1 MTTEEMEREICKA
14 AIEEL
19 IAAGYSISVRD
30 DEYNVVIGRSRNVQ
44 RILDNLFATDE
55 ERLEVYFES
64 KYVGAVFLVHGN
76 DGYDVITGYSDKLEP
91 DLRKANELSEK
102 YEKEKSK

>member
-1 MTTEEMEREICKA
+1 MEREICKA

-44 RILDNLFATDE
+44 KILGNLFVTDE
-55 ERLEVYFES
+55 ERLEIYFES

-76 DGYDVITGYSDKLEP
+76 GPDVIADYSDKLEP
-91 DLRKANELSEK
+91 DLKKAIALSEK